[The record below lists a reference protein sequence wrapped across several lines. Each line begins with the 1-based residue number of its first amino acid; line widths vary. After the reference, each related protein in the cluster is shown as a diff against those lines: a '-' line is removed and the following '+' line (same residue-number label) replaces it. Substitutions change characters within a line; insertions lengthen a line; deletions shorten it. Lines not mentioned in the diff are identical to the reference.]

1 MKTLQLEY
9 GIESFSSWKEIIL
22 LFGVVNKSNF
32 DNINNIEQIE
42 LKFDLSLL
50 VIFHEEDDLVT
61 EGVVIFE
68 GFIIIW

>member
-1 MKTLQLEY
+1 M
-9 GIESFSSWKEIIL
+9 

-32 DNINNIEQIE
+32 DNINDIEQIE

-68 GFIIIW
+68 EFIII